1 MMNLRDWMPL
11 LAMPLMLI
19 AVQIIA
25 LLLASPM
32 QEAGLAAF
40 EDPTSVA
47 NPLIFIGLLLVF
59 TLVML
64 FLIKKGVKR
73 VIALFIGFSLF
84 LVFVYI
90 FGSLSLLI
98 LGATIPGAAATLVL
112 SVGATALLYLYPEW
126 YVIDVLGVLI
136 AGGVASVFGISLSV
150 IPVIVLLILLAVYDA
165 ISVYRTKHMITLA
178 EGVMDM
184 KTPILVVI
192 PKRRDY
198 SFIREGVSMEEG
210 KERGAFIMGLGDLIM
225 PSILI
230 VSSYVFL
237 EAAGPLPIPLPTLG
251 AMAGSLIG
259 LAVLLV
265 VVMKGNPQAGLPPLN
280 GGAIGGFLVGCALSG
295 LLGWGVCI

>member
-1 MMNLRDWMPL
+1 MNLRDWMPI
-11 LAMPLMLI
+11 LAMPLMLLI
-19 AVQIIA
+19 VQIMAI
-25 LLLASPM
+25 LLASPM

-47 NPLIFIGLLLVF
+47 NPLIFIGLLLTF

-64 FLIKKGVKR
+64 FLIKKGIKR
-73 VIALFIGFSLF
+73 IIALFIGFSLF

-90 FGSLSLLI
+90 FGTLSLLI
-98 LGATIPGAAATLVL
+98 FGATLAGAAATLVL
-112 SVGATALLYLYPEW
+112 SAAATALLYLYPEW

-136 AGGVASVFGISLSV
+136 AAGVASVFGISLSI
-150 IPVIVLLILLAVYDA
+150 IPVIILLILLAVYDA

-178 EGVMDM
+178 EGVLDM

-192 PKRRDY
+192 PKRKDY

-210 KERGAFIMGLGDLIM
+210 KDRGAFIMGLGDLIM
-225 PSILI
+225 PSILV

-237 EAAGPLPIPLPTLG
+237 ETTGPLPIPLPTIG
-251 AMAGSLIG
+251 AIAGSLIG

-265 VVMKGNPQAGLPPLN
+265 VVRQGNPQAGLPPLN
-280 GGAIGGFLVGCALSG
+280 GGVIGGFLIGCALSG